1 MGPLLK
7 PALHILSTAVLG
19 VLLAGALIR
28 MAPGFGIDEREFD
41 LRLNDD
47 SVRRIRAEA
56 GAGRSLWSFYIA
68 YGRGLATGDLGTSRA
83 LGRPVSELLRER
95 IPVTAGAAGAGLLA
109 AWAVALALAM
119 VCVHCRNAFVDAACG
134 GFNAL
139 LLCLPAAA
147 LGLLT
152 MLVSGQ
158 SGRAAIVAAT
168 IALAVMPRLFRLTR
182 GILAEAWSSPHV
194 ACAIARG
201 ISPVRLLLWH
211 ILAPSAG
218 PLLALAGVSTT
229 LAFGAAIPIEVVC
242 DSPGLGQLVWQAALQ
257 RDFPLLV
264 NLGLMVCLLV
274 AGSNALA
281 EAASGLVGSA
291 GRGR

>member
-1 MGPLLK
+1 
-7 PALHILSTAVLG
+7 
-19 VLLAGALIR
+19 
-28 MAPGFGIDEREFD
+28 
-41 LRLNDD
+41 
-47 SVRRIRAEA
+47 
-56 GAGRSLWSFYIA
+56 
-68 YGRGLATGDLGTSRA
+68 
-83 LGRPVSELLRER
+83 
-95 IPVTAGAAGAGLLA
+95 
-109 AWAVALALAM
+109 
-119 VCVHCRNAFVDAACG
+119 
-134 GFNAL
+134 
-139 LLCLPAAA
+139 
-147 LGLLT
+147 
-152 MLVSGQ
+152 
-158 SGRAAIVAAT
+158 
-168 IALAVMPRLFRLTR
+168 MPRLFRLTR

-201 ISPVRLLLWH
+201 ISPVRLMVWH

-264 NLGLMVCLLV
+264 NLALMVCLLV

-281 EAASGLVGSA
+281 EAASGLVESA

>member
-1 MGPLLK
+1 M
-7 PALHILSTAVLG
+7 
-19 VLLAGALIR
+19 
-28 MAPGFGIDEREFD
+28 
-41 LRLNDD
+41 
-47 SVRRIRAEA
+47 
-56 GAGRSLWSFYIA
+56 
-68 YGRGLATGDLGTSRA
+68 
-83 LGRPVSELLRER
+83 SELLRER
-95 IPVTAGAAGAGLLA
+95 IPITLGAAGAGLLA
-109 AWAVALALAM
+109 AWAVALTLAM
-119 VCVHCRNAFVDAACG
+119 VCVHCRNAVVDAACG

-201 ISPVRLLLWH
+201 ISPVRLMVWH

-264 NLGLMVCLLV
+264 NLALMVCLLV

-281 EAASGLVGSA
+281 EAASGLVESA

>member
-1 MGPLLK
+1 MRALK
-7 PALHILSTAVLG
+7 PILHIIATAALG
-19 VLLAGALIR
+19 ILLAGSLIR
-28 MAPGFGIDEREFD
+28 VAPGFGIDERELD
-41 LRLNDD
+41 LRLNSE

-56 GAGRSLWSFYIA
+56 GAGQSLASFYFQYA
-68 YGRGLATGDLGTSRA
+68 RGLATGNLGTSRA

-95 IPVTAGAAGAGLLA
+95 MPVTFGAAGVGLMA
-109 AWAVALALAM
+109 SWTGAVALAILS
-119 VCVHCRNAFVDAACG
+119 VRCRSRWIDAACG
-134 GFNAL
+134 ALSSL

-152 MLVSGQ
+152 VMVSGQ
-158 SGRAAIVAAT
+158 AERGAMVALA
-168 IALAVMPRLFRLTR
+168 IALVVFPRLFRLTR
-182 GILAEAWSSPHV
+182 GILADALRSPHV
-194 ACAIARG
+194 TCAMARG
-201 ISPVRLLLWH
+201 VSESRLIVWH

-242 DSPGLGQLVWQAALQ
+242 DSPGLGQLAWQAALQ

-274 AGSNALA
+274 AGSNALS
-281 EAASGLVGSA
+281 AAAGGLLERDKQGA
-291 GRGR
+291 